1 MMRTVFLTLVALG
14 VPAGVYAEPTIG
26 LMIGQHDYCGHRYV
40 PKPVGGSFV
49 FFDDQPIRLRLVL
62 GLRIGNGEHTLKSV
76 GGVQGAISATA
87 TFFPLPVEASPRGTT
102 TEVGLRV
109 RGDVVREGNGAEFV
123 VPWKDELV
131 VGPGVGYVIP
141 VEIATTLLPGFYR
154 IQASFAGSDEKGE
167 AIARGVFDFEFRS
180 ATEDSAPERIRRRAC
195 SALQEGSLDEAEQEA
210 RRLLSL
216 RPTSSEG
223 YSLLAEAAERR
234 SHDYRARGD
243 AGRAL
248 VLAEEAKR
256 NYRQQLDMQSRD
268 SLLLKYTPAAV
279 LEEDAE
285 GIRRKANG
293 QR

>member
-1 MMRTVFLTLVALG
+1 
-14 VPAGVYAEPTIG
+14 
-26 LMIGQHDYCGHRYV
+26 MIGQYNYCGHRYV
-40 PKPVGGSFV
+40 SQPVAGGFV
-49 FFDDQPIRLRLVL
+49 FFDDEPVRLRLAL
-62 GLRIGNGEHTLKSV
+62 LLRTGSDEHTLRSV
-76 GGVQGAISATA
+76 GGVQDAISATA
-87 TFFPLPVEASPRGTT
+87 TFFSLPSEASSRGTA

-123 VPWKDELV
+123 VPWKNELV

-154 IQASFAGSDEKGE
+154 IQVSFAGSDEKGE

-180 ATEDSAPERIRRRAC
+180 ATGDSEPERIRRRAC
-195 SALQEGSLDEAEQEA
+195 SALQEGSLDEAEHEA

-223 YSLLAEAAERR
+223 YSLLAEAAEKR
-234 SHDYRARGD
+234 SNDYRARGD
-243 AGRAL
+243 AGRSL

-256 NYRQQLDMQSRD
+256 NYQQQLDMQSRD
-268 SLLLKYTPAAV
+268 SLLLKHTPATI
-279 LEEDAE
+279 LEEDAK